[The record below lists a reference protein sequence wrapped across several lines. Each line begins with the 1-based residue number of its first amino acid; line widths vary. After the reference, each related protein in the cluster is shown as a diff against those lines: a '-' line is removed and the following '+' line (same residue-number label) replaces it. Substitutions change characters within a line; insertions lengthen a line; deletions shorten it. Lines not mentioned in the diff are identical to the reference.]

1 MSVRPQSSQWLRLT
15 ATHPAGTAE
24 EMPPNEDSRETL
36 EWTAAVA
43 SALRGVFGNNWS
55 VSPDAS
61 PVLAWFGTCDDLRC
75 TTSAAAVRDVSRR
88 PPHLC

>member
-1 MSVRPQSSQWLRLT
+1 MSVRPQSQWLRL
-15 ATHPAGTAE
+15 AASPSGGCRRGDA
-24 EMPPNEDSRETL
+24 PNEDSRETL